1 MVNPSW
7 ISIST
12 ISFSIPVYF
21 PIKVEN
27 ASSNKTIYSR
37 SLEIFSILIKN
48 GAEIGPNNES
58 NELVKHERIISYAAE
73 HGNIEI
79 IKILLE
85 KFMTTESVDTGEA
98 MYYVIEHAHL
108 NIVELFLM
116 KGADINGYY
125 GP

>member
-1 MVNPSW
+1 M
-7 ISIST
+7 
-12 ISFSIPVYF
+12 
-21 PIKVEN
+21 
-27 ASSNKTIYSR
+27 
-37 SLEIFSILIKN
+37 EIFSILIKN